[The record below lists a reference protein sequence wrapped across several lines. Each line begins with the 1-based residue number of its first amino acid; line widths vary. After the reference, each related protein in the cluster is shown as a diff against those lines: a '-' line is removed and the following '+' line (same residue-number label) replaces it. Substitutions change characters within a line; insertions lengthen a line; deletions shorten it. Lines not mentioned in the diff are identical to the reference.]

1 MSNLLA
7 QQQHKR
13 PIVTH
18 QKSTYAGAFG
28 FLVLF
33 ATQSKCSFACANLFC
48 QTFLHS
54 NCASNA
60 FYRTKK
66 ASLRMLL
73 GFGSTLLRKAN
84 ARSLVQTYFV
94 SPSCT
99 ATAQATE
106 APTIG
111 LLPMPIRPI
120 ISTCAGTEEEP
131 ANCASECI
139 LPIVSVMP

>member
-1 MSNLLA
+1 MPS
-7 QQQHKR
+7 
-13 PIVTH
+13 
-18 QKSTYAGAFG
+18 
-28 FLVLF
+28 
-33 ATQSKCSFACANLFC
+33 ACDFCDIKIDKLFC

-54 NCASNA
+54 NSTSDRLL
-60 FYRTKK
+60 RTKK
-66 ASLRMLL
+66 APMQVLL
-73 GFGSTLLRKAN
+73 GFWCYLLRKAN

-94 SPSCT
+94 KPSWT